1 MQERTWE
8 HNELR
13 IRQIWPN
20 AQWGDERN
28 ELRQLFKRSLRNLN
42 QAYLFDAI
50 DAVKLKFSSH
60 QPELVWF
67 LKAYDSIA
75 EARNFKPSGATSTP
89 DKWWVDF
96 EAPPKHSPH
105 LMYAYSSDAVDRADA
120 ERIAKLTGGRI
131 RNHSMIVE
139 QDTTLERLRAMSR
152 ESIAYAVK
160 VLRDARMIS
169 TKPLSPNV
177 GNWKPATIGFVL
189 GQIEKNG
196 DSQNE
201 RKLLP

>member
-1 MQERTWE
+1 MEERTWE
-8 HNELR
+8 HNEER
-13 IRQIWPN
+13 IIEIWPS

-28 ELRQLFKRSLRNLN
+28 ELRKLFKRTLHRLN
-42 QAYLFDAI
+42 QVYLYDAI
-50 DAVKLKFSSH
+50 DAVKLKYGSH
-60 QPELVWF
+60 HPELSWLV
-67 LKAYDSIA
+67 KAYDSIF
-75 EARNFKPSGATSTP
+75 EARRIRVSGPAQSS

-96 EAPPKHSPH
+96 EAPPRHSPH

-160 VLRDARMIS
+160 TLRDARMIS